1 MVLSWRTATVSVLAS
16 FLFAAAAAAQTPNA
30 AERAQARELLA
41 RTVSFESS
49 TGAQTTALASL
60 PPTGRFDPTPG
71 AQTTA
76 LAPALADRFRGGG
89 FAAEDVRV
97 LPHNGTAGLL
107 VRYRGDGT
115 GGRPILLLAHM
126 DVVPALRS
134 DWERDPFTLVEE
146 DGFFFGRGALDN
158 KAGLAHI
165 ASLFLTLRGEGFTPT
180 RDLILWFSGDEE
192 TTGETTI
199 ALLGEHRDLIGDA
212 EFALNSDAGGGA
224 LNTAGQPTTYVLQT
238 AEKTY
243 ASFTFTARNPGGHSS
258 APRADNAIYELS
270 DALARLRAFQFPV
283 MWNDTT
289 IASFRAASTVTT
301 GAESQALRRFADH
314 PGDRAAAR
322 TLSRNPYLSTLLRT
336 TCVATMLSGGHAE
349 NALPQT
355 ATATVNCRIFPGV
368 SVADV
373 MSELRAIAG
382 EHVEV
387 AQLGPS
393 NASDASPL
401 RDDVMAAVTH
411 AARTVH
417 PDIPVTP
424 SMSAGATDG
433 LFFRA
438 AGIPAYGVGGVFLR
452 DEDDFAHGL
461 NERVPVEAFYEG
473 LTHWRVLLTEL
484 AGRR

>member
-1 MVLSWRTATVSVLAS
+1 MVLNLRAAAASMLAS
-16 FLFAAAAAAQTPNA
+16 CLFAAGAAAQTPSA
-30 AERAQARELLA
+30 GERAQARELLA
-41 RTVSFESS
+41 RAVSFESS
-49 TGAQTTALASL
+49 NGAQTTALANY
-60 PPTGRFDPTPG
+60 
-71 AQTTA
+71 
-76 LAPALADRFRGGG
+76 LADRFRAGG
-89 FAAEDVRV
+89 FADDDIHV
-97 LPHNGTAGLL
+97 LERNGTAGLL
-107 VRYRGDGT
+107 VRYRGDGA

-126 DVVPALRS
+126 DVVPALRG
-134 DWERDPFTLVEE
+134 DWQRDPFTLVEE
-146 DGFFFGRGALDN
+146 NGFFFGRGALDN
-158 KAGLAHI
+158 KTGVAHL
-165 ASLFLTLRGEGFTPT
+165 ASLFLSLRREGFTPT

-192 TTGETTI
+192 TSGATTI
-199 ALLGEHRDLIGDA
+199 ALLGEHRDLIGDP
-212 EFALNSDAGGGA
+212 EFALNSDAGGGS
-224 LNTAGQPTTYVLQT
+224 LNARGQPTTYVMQT

-289 IASFRAASTVTT
+289 IASFRAASTATA
-301 GAESQALRRFADH
+301 GAEAQALRRFADH

-322 TLSRNPYLSTLLRT
+322 TLSRNPYLATLMRT

-382 EHVEV
+382 AHVEV
-387 AQLGPS
+387 AQHGPS

-401 RDDVMAAVTH
+401 RDDVVAAVTR
-411 AARTVH
+411 AARAVH

-433 LFFRA
+433 VFFRA
-438 AGIPAYGVGGVFLR
+438 AGIPTYGVGGVFMR

-461 NERVPVEAFYEG
+461 NERVPVESFYQG
-473 LTHWRVLLTEL
+473 LTHWRVLITEL
-484 AGRR
+484 AGRNG